1 MKPHALMPTNA
12 KELILKDAD
21 YSTPQDHYFN
31 YTQADRARLTQGLQM
46 HELKEA
52 KRQEELQV
60 IRELFGDEGRVDSI
74 ERHIQILEEER
85 KPKTMMQLFTN
96 LTETQKQ
103 DIERNWGTT
112 LPELQ
117 KLAKLHDEQAAQDA
131 LLPEEK
137 RFKKDNKML
146 ESLNMDKLMSVAI
159 YNKKSVEYQAS
170 DDPFAIK

>member
-1 MKPHALMPTNA
+1 MRQAIHIASTSAKFTVGIGVSTMFVATMDDLIYSNFRKNVIMPFQMVLVKSPAGMPASQGVKELAQGTKSFASEMKPHALMPTNA

-31 YTQADRARLTQGLQM
+31 YTQADRARITQGLKM

-60 IRELFGDEGRVDSI
+60 IRDLFGDESRVDSI

-96 LTETQKQ
+96 LTE
-103 DIERNWGTT
+103 
-112 LPELQ
+112 
-117 KLAKLHDEQAAQDA
+117 
-131 LLPEEK
+131 
-137 RFKKDNKML
+137 
-146 ESLNMDKLMSVAI
+146 
-159 YNKKSVEYQAS
+159 
-170 DDPFAIK
+170 